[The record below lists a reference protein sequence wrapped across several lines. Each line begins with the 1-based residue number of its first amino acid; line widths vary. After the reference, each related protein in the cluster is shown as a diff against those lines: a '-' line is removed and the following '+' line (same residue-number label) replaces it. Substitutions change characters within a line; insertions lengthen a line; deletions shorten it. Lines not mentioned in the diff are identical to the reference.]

1 MTFLVHSTQL
11 DIIVTALPQK
21 SVSSYSIYMSH
32 IFSLP
37 FKRKWNARHK
47 SYFMVRYD
55 IMYVTY
61 YLSSSLKL
69 IDN

>member
-1 MTFLVHSTQL
+1 MTVLVHSTQL
-11 DIIVTALPQK
+11 YITVTALQQK
-21 SVSSYSIYMSH
+21 SVSIILTPFMSH

-55 IMYVTY
+55 ILYVTY
-61 YLSSSLKL
+61 YLSSS
-69 IDN
+69 